1 VHAALVAEAGRLEYR
16 QVADPSPPA
25 GWVVVELRAAALNR
39 RDLAVIAGRYPEFPL
54 PLIPGSDG
62 AGILRD
68 NGDEVV
74 ILPSLGWGTG
84 ADAPAPGWRILGGP
98 EDGTWAELVAVPAE
112 NVYPKPSHL
121 SWFEAAAFP
130 LAGLTAWRA
139 LFTRGGLRAG
149 ETVLVLGA
157 GSGVS
162 TFLVQLAHRAG
173 ARVLVTSSA
182 DAKIA
187 RAVEL
192 GAERGIRYDED
203 DWAAELQGEVDLCI
217 DSVGATWPDAL
228 RTLRPG
234 GRLVVFGATRASTVE
249 LPIRHVYWNQLS
261 ILGTTMGS
269 RTDFEGLLHS
279 IGHRD
284 WLPAIDSVHPLE
296 DARSATER
304 LAGGEQFGKVVLA
317 VS

>member
-1 VHAALVAEAGRLEYR
+1 MHAALVAEAGRLEYR

-68 NGDEVV
+68 KGDEVV
-74 ILPSLGWGTG
+74 ILPSLGWGRR

-112 NVYPKPSHL
+112 NIYPKPSHL

-192 GAERGIRYDED
+192 GAERGIRYDEG
-203 DWAAELQGEVDLCI
+203 DWAAELQGEVDLCV

-234 GRLVVFGATRASTVE
+234 GRLVVFGATGAATVE
-249 LPIRHVYWNQLS
+249 LPVRHVYWNQLS
-261 ILGTTMGS
+261 LLGTTMGS
-269 RTDFEGLLHS
+269 PADFEALLRS
-279 IGHRD
+279 IDNRD
-284 WLPAIDSVHPLE
+284 WLPAVDSVHPLE
-296 DARSATER
+296 DASSATER
-304 LAGGEQFGKVVLA
+304 LAAGGQFGKIVLA